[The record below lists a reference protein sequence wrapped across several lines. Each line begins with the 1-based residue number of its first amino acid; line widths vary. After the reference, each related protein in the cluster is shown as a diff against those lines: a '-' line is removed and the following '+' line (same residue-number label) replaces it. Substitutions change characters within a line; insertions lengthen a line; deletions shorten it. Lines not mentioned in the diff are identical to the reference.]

1 MKLKKIFCAIKDSM
15 EETTPVGSYS
25 SLLGLN
31 RNFNFILS
39 KSKVADDKEF
49 NMIANEAEA
58 SLRHDLK
65 RFGEDLEI
73 VPPMFRNKLIGSIGS
88 MTLLADDSGNLS
100 IKFHRRD
107 DDGLWDGISKKYP
120 EKDTTAKY
128 KHEIFFAL
136 DDEEED
142 E

>member
-1 MKLKKIFCAIKDSM
+1 MKLKKIFCVIKDSM
-15 EETTPVGSYS
+15 EETTPIGSYS

-100 IKFHRRD
+100 VKFHRRD